1 MTSRSA
7 GLHGPSTNSA
17 HPTSPSSVTTLRNE
31 NGRQPPSARNVC
43 RSTIRMLVSPLR
55 THWPIDRRTRMIRL
69 MKLAATLVIS
79 LLTLLWNAAQA
90 REERCT
96 APPYGASMEAYN
108 GFIAEGS
115 HSGPADG
122 PAGILARICRMKYD
136 AADRTELYRAGF
148 TPEDIEHSSTVML
161 TSEYL
166 GVLKYVAFQNTVHG
180 QPAPKPD
187 APLPP
192 PSEYQTVSVRD
203 FAAEGPKLA
212 ARMPRSA
219 CPAGTSSRTTVVCS
233 TRTDRPLSWPDSTR
247 KVPLNRMYRYWST
260 LRPDNYA
267 SA

>member
-1 MTSRSA
+1 
-7 GLHGPSTNSA
+7 
-17 HPTSPSSVTTLRNE
+17 
-31 NGRQPPSARNVC
+31 
-43 RSTIRMLVSPLR
+43 
-55 THWPIDRRTRMIRL
+55 MIRV
-69 MKLAATLVIS
+69 MKLAATLIIS
-79 LLTLLWNAAQA
+79 LQILPWGAVEA
-90 REERCT
+90 REEQCA

-108 GFIAEGS
+108 GFIAEHP
-115 HSGPADG
+115 HSGPADSS
-122 PAGILARICRMKYD
+122 AVLLARICRMKYD

-212 ARMPRSA
+212 AENAKVSLSGLYILQDNHGVLYA
-219 CPAGTSSRTTVVCS
+219 
-233 TRTDRPLSWPDSTR
+233 DRQAIVMARYHPEGAPQPH
-247 KVPLNRMYRYWST
+247 VPLLIDAASRQLRQRLVSCQTDLSAAQVGCALKIRGQVST
-260 LRPDNYA
+260 CPLTDA
-267 SA
+267 SSATHELYCVNVEDGK